1 MMISKEHLN
10 KIITEEIE
18 RALSEVSASLRQK
31 LLGDLFSPEEQ
42 IISILKSK
50 AGMSQEEAEQD
61 LVRALTTAAEEGM
74 SRKQALPVYLNI
86 LKDYYKS

>member
-1 MMISKEHLN
+1 MKVTKENLR
-10 KIITEEIE
+10 KIITEEVQ
-18 RALSEVSASLRQK
+18 RALLEVSPALRQK

-61 LVRALTTAAEEGM
+61 LVRALTTAAEEGL
-74 SRKQALPVYLNI
+74 SRDQAIPVYLNI